1 MSRRQRN
8 VLNMTGNG
16 RTLCTVISGRNS
28 VTTAPEIEQY
38 TWDVEQAVPQP
49 PTPTS
54 LPAPG
59 SSKSSPFDD
68 DSDSGSNTRQNTMG
82 DT

>member
-28 VTTAPEIEQY
+28 VTTAPEIEQSHG
-38 TWDVEQAVPQP
+38 TLNKPVPQP

-59 SSKSSPFDD
+59 SSKSPPFDD